1 MGVRRGSA
9 GVKGPALLVGALLSL
24 GCTAFGGVRVETLNA
39 SAQKP
44 SNVALYLSVT
54 DGDEP
59 VTDLEPKNFRI
70 YENGQELTS
79 RLAERTLLA
88 RDPVTEERVLLLVDV
103 SGNPSAFQLEN
114 YGEAVVAFVR
124 KLSARVPVAVRAF
137 DGSPTLESAGDHP
150 RGSENPRPPTLARR
164 TTKDGSRDLNGA
176 VVAGLAELDRV
187 LAVGTKP
194 IRLGTLVV
202 FARGP
207 DLAGR
212 VDEGRLY
219 EAIEMAHHDVIGIG
233 IGEDTG
239 FLSFARGGVIQA
251 QNADT
256 LPIAFEEAGS
266 RVAATYGKHYLLAY
280 CSPAR
285 AGKRTVRVE
294 VVHEDKEG
302 NERTG
307 ATDYEF
313 DASGFG
319 PGCRP
324 ETRPRFVRANEPEA
338 SAPSAHVNE
347 APSNDPDAVVP
358 PPSSGDYAK

>member
-1 MGVRRGSA
+1 MSCWSTAASRLVL
-9 GVKGPALLVGALLSL
+9 ALWALLSVGCSAL
-24 GCTAFGGVRVETLNA
+24 GGLRVETLGQ
-39 SAQKP
+39 SSQKP
-44 SNVALYLSVT
+44 SNVALYVRVT

-59 VTDLEPKNFRI
+59 VTDLEVKHFRV

-79 RLAERTLLA
+79 RVAERALLPRA
-88 RDPVTEERVLLLVDV
+88 SVTEERVLLLVDV
-103 SGNPSAFQLEN
+103 SGEPSSFQLEN
-114 YGEAVVAFVR
+114 YAEAVVAFVR
-124 KLSARVPVAVRAF
+124 KVSVRVPVTVRAF
-137 DGSPTLESAGDHP
+137 DGSASLKAVGDYP
-150 RGSENPRPPTLARR
+150 RGTEKPNAVALARLSS
-164 TTKDGSRDLNGA
+164 KDKSRDLHGA

-187 LAVGTKP
+187 LGIGTKP

-212 VDEGRLY
+212 VDDGKLHD
-219 EAIEMAHHDVIGIG
+219 ALHASKHDVIGIG

-239 FLSFARGGVIQA
+239 FLSFARGGVIHS

-266 RVAATYGKHYLLAY
+266 RVAATHGKYYLFAY

-285 AGKRTVRVE
+285 AGQRTVRVE

-302 NERTG
+302 HERSG
-307 ATDYEF
+307 STDYEF

-324 ETRPRFVRANEPEA
+324 DAMPRFEQPKEPEA
-338 SAPSAHVNE
+338 SGAGAHVNQ
-347 APSNDPDAVVP
+347 APAGDPDAVVP